1 MLLKWRLSHIQ
12 GYLELGLV
20 AEAAAEWKLIP
31 ATERRTPAALPARM
45 AVLQAQ
51 EKWGALRLAARAWV
65 RLEPDDPAGWVTW
78 AYATRRSLSL
88 AAAEVI
94 LLRAVA
100 RHPRNPTIHF
110 NLGCYASLR
119 GDQETARR
127 HVARAVALDDDFKA
141 LAASDPDLA
150 ALRAGTRDQ
159 KA

>member
-31 ATERRTPAALPARM
+31 ASERRSPAALPARM

-51 EKWGALRLAARAWV
+51 EKWSALRLAARAWV
-65 RLEPDDPAGWVTW
+65 RLQPEDPAGWVTW
-78 AYATRRSLSL
+78 AYATRRSRSL
-88 AAAEVI
+88 ADAEEI
-94 LLRAVA
+94 LLKAVV

-119 GDQETARR
+119 GDQKAARR
-127 HVARAVALDDDFKA
+127 HVARAVALDDDFKS
-141 LAASDPDLA
+141 LAATDPDLA
-150 ALRAGTRDQ
+150 RLRNEASDQ
-159 KA
+159 KP

>member
-1 MLLKWRLSHIQ
+1 
-12 GYLELGLV
+12 
-20 AEAAAEWKLIP
+20 
-31 ATERRTPAALPARM
+31 
-45 AVLQAQ
+45 
-51 EKWGALRLAARAWV
+51 
-65 RLEPDDPAGWVTW
+65 
-78 AYATRRSLSL
+78 
-88 AAAEVI
+88 VI